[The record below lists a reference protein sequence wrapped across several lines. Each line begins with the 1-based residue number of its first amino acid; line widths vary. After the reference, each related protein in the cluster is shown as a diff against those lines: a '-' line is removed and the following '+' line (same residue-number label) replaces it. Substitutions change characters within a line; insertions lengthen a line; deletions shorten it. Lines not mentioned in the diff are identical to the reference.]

1 MKNLALGS
9 LVISVFSLSACVT
22 SGKYGRLEEEKKRT
36 DATLVSSE
44 ARVSELE
51 KKLGV
56 ASTAKTRLE
65 GSVSEMKVALDEM
78 SKRKAESEKRI
89 AEFQELT
96 AKFKPLVDSGK
107 LSVRV
112 VNGRMVVALSTDILF
127 PSGSARLSK
136 EGAMSIRE
144 VSGVLSSIDGKKF
157 QIEGHSDSLPIRSA
171 QYPSN
176 WELAAARALNVLNTL
191 VEAGMSPDR
200 ISAATYG
207 EFQPI
212 RTNDTPEN
220 RALNRRIEIAV
231 VPDLSGLPGFDE
243 LQRVSSTPTK
253 K

>member
-56 ASTAKTRLE
+56 A
-65 GSVSEMKVALDEM
+65 M